1 MSESIRDHI
10 NSEVKTAMKAKDK
23 RRLSTLRLISA
34 AFKDRDIQNRGTGK
48 DESLDEAGMLA
59 ILGKMVKQRR
69 ESAQTYTDGGRPE
82 LAKGEVEE
90 IAIIEEFMPK
100 QMSQEEARTAV
111 TQVVSAIG
119 AQGLKD
125 MGKAMAAV
133 KEKYAGQMDMSKAS
147 AVVKELLS

>member
-1 MSESIRDHI
+1 MSDSIRDTI
-10 NSEVKTAMKAKDK
+10 NAEVKTAMKAKDK

-69 ESAQTYTDGGRPE
+69 ESAQTYKDGGRPE
-82 LAKGEVEE
+82 LAEGELQE
-90 IAIIEEFMPK
+90 ITIIEEFMPK
-100 QMSQEEARTAV
+100 QMSDEDARAAV
-111 TQVVSAIG
+111 TQIVKEIG
-119 AQGLKD
+119 AEGLKD

-133 KEKYAGQMDMSKAS
+133 KAKYAGQMDMSKAS
-147 AVVKELLS
+147 GVVKELLG

>member
-1 MSESIRDHI
+1 MSDSIRDII
-10 NSEVKTAMKAKDK
+10 NAEVKTAMKAKDK

-69 ESAQTYTDGGRPE
+69 ESAQTYKDGGRPE
-82 LAKGEVEE
+82 LAEGELEE

-100 QMSQEEARTAV
+100 QMSAEDARAAV
-111 TQVVSAIG
+111 TEVVKEIG
-119 AQGLKD
+119 AEGLKD

-147 AVVKELLS
+147 AVVKELLG

>member
-1 MSESIRDHI
+1 MGDSIRDKI
-10 NSEVKTAMKAKDK
+10 NAEVKTAMKAKDK
-23 RRLSTLRLISA
+23 RRLSTLRLVSA

-82 LAKGEVEE
+82 LAAGEIEE

-100 QMSQEEARTAV
+100 QMNADDARAAV
-111 TQVVSAIG
+111 TEVVKEIG
-119 AQGLKD
+119 AEGLKD

-147 AVVKELLS
+147 AVVKELLG

>member
-1 MSESIRDHI
+1 MGDSIRDKI
-10 NSEVKTAMKAKDK
+10 NAEVKTAMKAKDK
-23 RRLSTLRLISA
+23 RRLSTLRLVSA

-82 LAKGEVEE
+82 LAAGEIEE

-100 QMSQEEARTAV
+100 QMNADDTRAAV
-111 TQVVSAIG
+111 TEVVKAIG
-119 AQGLKD
+119 AEGLKD
-125 MGKAMAAV
+125 MGKTMAAV

-147 AVVKELLS
+147 AVVKELLG